1 MQVTAFSTPASPDWR
16 WRIVDYAGQIVEE
29 SSQSYPS
36 IAVAV
41 GFGKRRLE
49 ELNIRDVSVNG
60 SSYRS
65 TSHLRP
71 R

>member
-1 MQVTAFSTPASPDWR
+1 MQVAAFTTPAWPDWR

-29 SSQSYPS
+29 SSQSFPS

-41 GFGKRRLE
+41 AFGKRRLE
-49 ELNIRDVSVNG
+49 ELDIRDVAVRPNP
-60 SSYRS
+60 YRP
-65 TSHLRP
+65 SHWRT